1 MSGTSTNPL
10 IDVERLF
17 GTGLLGDS
25 QAQRLNQVLTD
36 LAGRLDRGDGRVD
49 DVVADLRDTAANAG
63 LDLDQL
69 RDRVQDV
76 AD

>member
-25 QAQRLNQVLTD
+25 QAQRLNQVLT
-36 LAGRLDRGDGRVD
+36 DRGDGRVD